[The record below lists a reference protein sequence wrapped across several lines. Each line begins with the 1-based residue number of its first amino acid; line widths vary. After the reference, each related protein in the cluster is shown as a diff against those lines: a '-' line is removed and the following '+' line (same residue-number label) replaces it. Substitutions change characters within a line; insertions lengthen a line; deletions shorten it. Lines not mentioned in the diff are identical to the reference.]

1 MTSEY
6 ASAGTHSPGRHD
18 APTRQRRRS
27 TGADQKQSRILDVAT
42 ELFAERGYHA
52 TTLTDLADA
61 LEIAKATLFHYF
73 TSKEK
78 ILAALYARGMETSLE
93 RIGSIDDPDP
103 EVRLR
108 SMLREHALVVMRN
121 VSLFRVCF
129 GEEASL
135 EPENLRRILD
145 QQRQYIEL
153 LAVPIRQLQSQGRV
167 SKTVRP
173 RVAAQSLMGMGSWSQ
188 KWYERGGAMRDD
200 DIAAFMADL
209 SVGGLLA
216 C

>member
-1 MTSEY
+1 MTSEHG
-6 ASAGTHSPGRHD
+6 SAGTSAPLND
-18 APTRQRRRS
+18 VAPTRQRRRS

-78 ILAALYARGMETSLE
+78 ILAALYARGMHTSLE
-93 RIGSIDDPDP
+93 RIRSIDDLDP

-108 SMLREHALVVMRN
+108 NMLREHALVVMRN

-135 EPENLRRILD
+135 EADNLRSILD

-153 LAVPIRQLQSQGRV
+153 LAAPIRELQRLGRV
-167 SKTVRP
+167 SKSVRP

-188 KWYERGGAMRDD
+188 KWYERGGAMRDE
-200 DIAAFMADL
+200 DIAAFMADI
-209 SVGGLLA
+209 SVGGLLS